1 MKRMFG
7 LLLVL
12 VMGILLVSA
21 CSSPRPSG
29 EGDGTD
35 MPSGMPPAADTTPM
49 PVTTPESGPPPAEG
63 VTAEAAGTAAPAM
76 SPVSIDNTPVPDIV
90 STVAPGEVEP
100 PVIEESGPVETP
112 QDTEMQTT
120 PTAAP

>member
-12 VMGILLVSA
+12 VMGVLLVSA

-29 EGDGTD
+29 DGGGAD
-35 MPSGMPPAADTTPM
+35 MPSGIPPAADTTPM
-49 PVTTPESGPPPAEG
+49 PATTPEPGAPPAEG
-63 VTAEAAGTAAPAM
+63 ATAEAEGTAAPAM
-76 SPVSIDNTPVPDIV
+76 SPISIDNTPVPDIV

-100 PVIEESGPVETP
+100 PVIEESGPVATP
-112 QDTEMQTT
+112 EGTEMETA
-120 PTAAP
+120 PTVAP

>member
-12 VMGILLVSA
+12 VMGGLLVSA

-29 EGDGTD
+29 EGGGTD
-35 MPSGMPPAADTTPM
+35 TPSGIPPAADTTPM
-49 PVTTPESGPPPAEG
+49 PATTPEPGAPPAEG
-63 VTAEAAGTAAPAM
+63 ATAEAEGTAAPAM

-90 STVAPGEVEP
+90 STVAPAEVEP

-112 QDTEMQTT
+112 EGAEMETT
-120 PTAAP
+120 PTVAP

>member
-12 VMGILLVSA
+12 VMGVMLVSA

-29 EGDGTD
+29 EAEGTD
-35 MPSGMPPAADTTPM
+35 MPSGIPPAADTTPM
-49 PVTTPESGPPPAEG
+49 PATTPEPGASPAEG
-63 VTAEAAGTAAPAM
+63 ATAEAEGTAAPAM
-76 SPVSIDNTPVPDIV
+76 SPVSIDNTSVPDIV

-112 QDTEMQTT
+112 QGTEMETT
-120 PTAAP
+120 PTVAP